1 MFMNHAKAQWVL
13 VVRLERA
20 GAPGFT
26 GLFRLVRMRL
36 GDRETRRHFPRIVIP
51 TEVEGSLLHNA
62 YQHVCGDREMT
73 SC

>member
-20 GAPGFT
+20 GAPGLT

-36 GDRETRRHFPRIVIP
+36 GDWETERLGDIFLVSSSRAKWRDLYCTMLISMHAVI
-51 TEVEGSLLHNA
+51 GK
-62 YQHVCGDREMT
+62 
-73 SC
+73 

>member
-20 GAPGFT
+20 GAPGLT
-26 GLFRLVRMRL
+26 GLFSL
-36 GDRETRRHFPRIVIP
+36 GEDETRRLRDIFSRIVIP
-51 TEVEGSLLHNA
+51 TEVEGSLLHYA
-62 YQHVCGDREMT
+62 YQHAYGDREMT

>member
-20 GAPGFT
+20 GAPGLT

-36 GDRETRRHFPRIVIP
+36 GDWETERLGDIFLVSSSRPKWRDLYCTMLISMHAVI
-51 TEVEGSLLHNA
+51 GK
-62 YQHVCGDREMT
+62 
-73 SC
+73 